1 MTKICIIGGGI
12 SGLSIAR
19 KKKHEGNKIKLLESS
34 GRIGGVIQSV
44 REGGYLLDYGANTL
58 NVRLKSTKS
67 ILENCDAWSSSIEA
81 NSLANKRMIVKN
93 GKLIALPSSFGSFMK
108 SPFLS
113 AKGKFRILLE
123 PFVKKSREQENESVA
138 SFFSRRFGNE
148 VLQYAANP
156 FLAGI
161 YAAKPESLNLNQTF
175 PTISNLEKEY
185 GSIVWGLLKTRKEKI
200 NTHLRR
206 SKLISYAGGM
216 EELIGKLSSSIQSD
230 IHLNHEVLKVGRKE
244 NMWKLSYNHKNQL
257 FEEVFDQVISTV
269 PSHKINSIKWDNLI
283 KGEKLDI
290 LTKAK
295 HYPLTLVFLG
305 FPRKMI
311 AHPLDGFG
319 FLVPECENLNI
330 LGTLFSSTLFPER
343 APKDHVLLTTF
354 VGGER
359 KPGLTLLPDSE
370 IFSIVVKEL
379 NKLLGLKGNPSFKSL
394 KKWEQAIPLPDK
406 SMKHRKNAA
415 SELQEANE
423 GLFFCGSFL
432 SGVSLPNCLEMPY

>member
-1 MTKICIIGGGI
+1 M
-12 SGLSIAR
+12 
-19 KKKHEGNKIKLLESS
+19 
-34 GRIGGVIQSV
+34 
-44 REGGYLLDYGANTL
+44 
-58 NVRLKSTKS
+58 
-67 ILENCDAWSSSIEA
+67 
-81 NSLANKRMIVKN
+81 
-93 GKLIALPSSFGSFMK
+93 
-108 SPFLS
+108 
-113 AKGKFRILLE
+113 
-123 PFVKKSREQENESVA
+123 
-138 SFFSRRFGNE
+138 
-148 VLQYAANP
+148 
-156 FLAGI
+156 
-161 YAAKPESLNLNQTF
+161 
-175 PTISNLEKEY
+175 
-185 GSIVWGLLKTRKEKI
+185 
-200 NTHLRR
+200 
-206 SKLISYAGGM
+206 
-216 EELIGKLSSSIQSD
+216 
-230 IHLNHEVLKVGRKE
+230 LKVERKE
-244 NMWKLSYNHKNQL
+244 NMWKLSYNHKNKL

-269 PSHKINSIKWDNLI
+269 PSHKINSIKWDNII

-295 HYPLTLVFLG
+295 HYPLSLVFLG